1 MAPAAPQPPPGDI
14 VRAPQEAQQVSA
26 VQRLPGA
33 LVGIAPV
40 RALPDGSR
48 ELYVVGDR
56 VLRLYRLGA
65 ESALVDQKELAAL
78 SGDRVQQL
86 YRQGREITLLDEK
99 EFGSS
104 LKILSVDSADLDG
117 DGMPEAYVTIY
128 SGGWLVSEVWVAR
141 DGKLQKLAEKLPYYF
156 RGIALAGKEKRIYAQ
171 QLGVGADFFG
181 DLHELAKTTG
191 GYELINPIKLPRF
204 GYLYNFNQFSGIKGE
219 LYSIVTDP
227 DGLLVVSTPNG
238 ESVWKGADNYGGS
251 ETFFKR
257 DDLQNMQFTGTEF
270 RWVFLQQRITVAPTG
285 EVIVPRNGGFWV
297 VGNARNYSKSS
308 IYAFVWN
315 GVSLVEKWH
324 TKENPT
330 YLADYFYDHER
341 RELVQLEVV
350 QHEGL
355 FAKGYSAITVKRVE

>member
-1 MAPAAPQPPPGDI
+1 MA
-14 VRAPQEAQQVSA
+14 A

-40 RALPDGSR
+40 RTLPDGSR

-78 SGDRVQQL
+78 SGGRGPHL
-86 YRQGREITLLDEK
+86 YSQGREITLLDEK
-99 EFGSS
+99 EFGSGV
-104 LKILSVDSADLDG
+104 KILAVDSADLDG
-117 DGMPEAYVTIY
+117 DSTPEAYVTIY
-128 SGGWLVSEVWVAR
+128 SGGWLLSEIWVAR
-141 DGKLQKLAEKLPYYF
+141 EGKLQKLAEKLPYYF
-156 RGIALAGKEKRIYAQ
+156 RGIALAGREKKIYAQ
-171 QLGVGADFFG
+171 QVGVSADFFG
-181 DLHELAKTTG
+181 DLSELAKTTD

-204 GYLYNFNQFSGIKGE
+204 GFLYNFNQFSGIKGE

-227 DGLLVVSTPNG
+227 DGLLIVTTPNG
-238 ESVWKGADNYGGS
+238 ESVWRGVDNFGGS

-270 RWVFLQQRITVAPTG
+270 RWVFLQQRITVTPTG
-285 EVIVPRNGGFWV
+285 EVIIPRNGGFWV
-297 VGNARNYSKSS
+297 VGNARNYGKSS
-308 IYAFVWN
+308 IYAFAWN

-355 FAKGYSAITVKRVE
+355 FAKGYSAITVRRVE